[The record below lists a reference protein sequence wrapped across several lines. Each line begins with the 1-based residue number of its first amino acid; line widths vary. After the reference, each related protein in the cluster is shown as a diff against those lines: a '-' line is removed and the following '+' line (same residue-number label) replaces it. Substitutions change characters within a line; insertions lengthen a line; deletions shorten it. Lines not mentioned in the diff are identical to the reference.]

1 MKFEA
6 YELKH
11 MKFETYELK
20 HMKFEAYEVIKTSAE
35 EPTWPFLWHGL
46 WIWLLEIMS
55 RVKKKSERCSDTT
68 EVSKLHKNWS

>member
-35 EPTWPFLWHGL
+35 EPT
-46 WIWLLEIMS
+46 
-55 RVKKKSERCSDTT
+55 
-68 EVSKLHKNWS
+68 